1 MISLVQSLSQQ
12 PLVETIGWVLLHFI
26 WQGAAVALIAA
37 AILRLLTGQRSELRY
52 AVALG
57 ALVVMF
63 LLPLATFTVLLDE
76 RSAVPETSSPA
87 AAERSPLPLIE
98 NREIIAGAEWWQLR
112 AEAALPA
119 VVVIWALGVVF
130 LSLRLL
136 SGLIAIELLARRTSE
151 LPAAVMAAA
160 SRLSDRL
167 GIKVAVRFAR
177 SAAIE
182 VPTVIGWLRPVV
194 LVPASALTGLT
205 PAQLETL
212 LAHELA
218 HIRRYDYFVNLLQS
232 VVETALFYHPG
243 VWWISKQIRAERENC
258 CDDIVVDLYDDPLLY
273 ARALADLEALRALPA
288 GVALAATGGSLRERV
303 LRLVTAPEARCSQ
316 RGRASMVILLM
327 TSLMLLVPMSLL
339 GREIARHASTL
350 QSITSLSPAQ
360 AAGIVIDVFGDAIA
374 DTRTE
379 SLRPPKQEITVAD
392 MLEALREID
401 LPSTMA
407 SAMPAAAPESPASR
421 DTEIDREI
429 DRAIQRKLFGVTE
442 EYRAAIARAGYD
454 VSEEQLVEFRI
465 HGVTPAFIE
474 SINAAG
480 LGRLSAKELVEF
492 RIHGVTP
499 AFIAS
504 MKSAGI
510 GDLSRSQLV
519 EFRIHGVTGD
529 YIQRMRAAGLSLS
542 AREFVEF
549 RIHRVT
555 PEFIAAMNA
564 AGLGTLSQSQL
575 VEFRIHGVTPEFIE
589 TMNAATG
596 RALSSRELVELR
608 VHRVSP
614 ETIRAAREMFRD
626 ASLQDVVAMKIHGVS
641 PQFLEEMRARGYELR
656 SISKATELRI
666 HSVTPQFIDSLRDL
680 GYSNIPLDELVRMRI
695 FNVNADYIR
704 RLHGEGL
711 KDLAIDQMIRLR
723 MAGVDPTELTT
734 RRR

>member
-1 MISLVQSLSQQ
+1 MISLMQSLSGQ
-12 PLVETIGWVLLHFI
+12 PLVETIGWVLLHFL
-26 WQGAAVALIAA
+26 WQGTAVALIAA
-37 AILRLLTGQRSELRY
+37 SLLRLLASRRAELRY

-63 LLPLATFTVLLDE
+63 LFPLATFTVLLDE
-76 RSAVPETSSPA
+76 GSAGLQTSSPA
-87 AAERSPLPLIE
+87 AAERTPLPLIE
-98 NREIIAGAEWWQLR
+98 NREILAGAERLQLR
-112 AEAALPA
+112 AEAAIPV

-136 SGLIAIELLARRTSE
+136 SGLIAIEVLARKTSE
-151 LPAAVMAAA
+151 LPAALMAAA

-167 GIKVAVRFAR
+167 GITVAVRFAR

-194 LVPASALTGLT
+194 LVPASAITGLT

-243 VWWISKQIRAERENC
+243 VWWISKQIRTERENC
-258 CDDIVVDLYDDPLLY
+258 CDDIVVGLYADPLLY

-288 GVALAATGGSLRERV
+288 GVSLAATGGSLRERV

-339 GREIARHASTL
+339 GREIARQASTI

-360 AAGIVIDVFGDAIA
+360 AAGIVIDVFADAIS

-379 SLRPPKQEITVAD
+379 SLRAPRQEITLSEI
-392 MLEALREID
+392 LETLHQPD
-401 LPSTMA
+401 LPVVMA
-407 SAMPAAAPESPASR
+407 SAATADRPDRPDRPAAPESPSR
-421 DTEIDREI
+421 NSEIDREI
-429 DRAIQRKLFGVTE
+429 DRAIERKMFGVTE
-442 EYRAAIARAGYD
+442 DYRAAIARAGYD

-474 SINAAG
+474 STNAAG
-480 LGRLSAKELVEF
+480 LGRLSPRELVEF
-492 RIHGVTP
+492 RIHRVTP
-499 AFIAS
+499 EFIAS
-504 MKSAGI
+504 MKSAGV
-510 GDLSRSQLV
+510 GNLSRSQLV

-542 AREFVEF
+542 ARELVEF

-555 PEFIAAMNA
+555 PEFIETINA
-564 AGLGTLSQSQL
+564 AAGK
-575 VEFRIHGVTPEFIE
+575 R
-589 TMNAATG
+589 
-596 RALSSRELVELR
+596 LSSRELVELR
-608 VHRVSP
+608 IHGVSP
-614 ETIRAAREMFRD
+614 ETIRAARETFRD
-626 ASLQDVVAMKIHGVS
+626 ASLQDIVGMKIHGVS

-656 SISKATELRI
+656 TISKATELRI
-666 HSVTPQFIDSLRDL
+666 HSVTPQFIDSLREL
-680 GYSNIPLDELVRMRI
+680 GYANLSLDELVRMRI
-695 FNVNADYIR
+695 FNVNPDYIR
-704 RLHGEGL
+704 RLHSEGL
-711 KDLAIDQMIRLR
+711 KDLTIDQMIRLR